1 MINYAKELNS
11 SQREAVLYDDGPALV
26 IAGAGSGKTRVL
38 TYKLAHLIEQG
49 YKPWRLMALTFTNKA
64 ANEMKNR
71 VQSLVGSND
80 AQRMMV
86 GTFHSVFARILRN
99 FAHLLGYNRNF
110 TIYDTADSKAL
121 VKSIL
126 KKLDIDA
133 KAYVPNAILATI
145 SDAKNHL
152 ISPEAYAADSMRRR
166 MDNFNGRPKLY
177 EIYALYCKECK
188 RANAMDFDDLL
199 YQFNVLLRDFPD
211 ACDACQN
218 AIDYLL
224 IDEYQD
230 TNASQYYI
238 ARKLVEKT
246 NKIFVVGDD
255 SQSIYAFR
263 GAKIENILL
272 FTKNFVGARVFKLEQ
287 NYRSTQNIV
296 NLANGLIT
304 YNKHG
309 IPKTLYSKRHIGKKT
324 AINEYST
331 GREEAASIIQDIYSM
346 VQANTTL
353 TYNSFAILY
362 RTNAQ
367 SRLFEEQLKQR
378 NIFYRIYGGMSFYA
392 RAEIKNILA
401 YLRFLANPNDN
412 EAFMRIMG
420 YPKKGIGNKTQA
432 ILASIATERDTSLY
446 EATIISVQ
454 EDKWLK
460 GGAKRKVNVFLEM
473 LDELKHINCGTL
485 FDATKEILKISR
497 IDDDLRIDNTI
508 EGIARRDNI
517 KEFLNSIKDYQ
528 DEYEPNIGANNNE
541 QPTEPNI
548 RGVIAQYIEGVSLIT
563 SQENDQNTSNT
574 DKVTLLT
581 VHAAKGLEFE
591 HIYITGMEEGV
602 FPSLQSSFGND
613 LEEERRLFYVA
624 ITRAKELCTI
634 SLARTRMRNGNNDF
648 MLPSSF
654 IKELDKELIEF
665 HSDRMPWEISSMPH
679 SNTSD
684 LYENNMLPK
693 FDSSSPLEACDGL
706 KLFTDI
712 QQEESK
718 TSFEKPSSKTT
729 KTINNS
735 IFSIGQKVQHNQFG
749 IGIVRNIEG
758 TGNDTKVVVEFNDG
772 NIKTIFTRFSK
783 LVPL

>member
-296 NLANGLIT
+296 NLANGLIR

-324 AINEYST
+324 VINEYST

-420 YPKKGIGNKTQA
+420 YPKKGIGDKTQA
-432 ILASIATERDTSLY
+432 ILASIAAERDTSLY

-541 QPTEPNI
+541 QPTEPDI

-706 KLFTDI
+706 ELFTDI

-718 TSFEKPSSKTT
+718 TSFEKPSNKTT

>member
-296 NLANGLIT
+296 NLANGLIR

-324 AINEYST
+324 VINEYST

-420 YPKKGIGNKTQA
+420 YPKKGIGDKTQA

-541 QPTEPNI
+541 QPTEPDI

-693 FDSSSPLEACDGL
+693 FDSSSPLEAYDGL
-706 KLFTDI
+706 ELFTDI

-718 TSFEKPSSKTT
+718 TSFEKPSNKTT